1 MRPAFSDECMP
12 SQHHSARLFSAGDSL
27 FLTVPLTSTGEP
39 GQLEASLRH
48 LDQAL
53 NAGRHHLQQREALA
67 SSSSPDR
74 DSTYMGYVSLAVNSI
89 LGVSNRM
96 FRKGFFSSLTSF
108 VQMRL
113 MGECRGSIDA
123 VKRAEGELTED
134 EDAPGLTNLNSTDAQ
149 GSGQGFTRSSHSDL
163 LHQR

>member
-1 MRPAFSDECMP
+1 MP
-12 SQHHSARLFSAGDSL
+12 G
-27 FLTVPLTSTGEP
+27 PLPGEP

-74 DSTYMGYVSLAVNSI
+74 DSTYMGYVSLVQMSFNK
-89 LGVSNRM
+89 LNTWRFQPDVYKR
-96 FRKGFFSSLTSF
+96 FVPHELVF

-123 VKRAEGELTED
+123 VKRAEGELAED
-134 EDAPGLTNLNSTDAQ
+134 GDVPGLTNLNGTDAQ
-149 GSGQGFTRSSHSDL
+149 GSGQGFPRSSHADV
-163 LHQR
+163 LHQRWAN